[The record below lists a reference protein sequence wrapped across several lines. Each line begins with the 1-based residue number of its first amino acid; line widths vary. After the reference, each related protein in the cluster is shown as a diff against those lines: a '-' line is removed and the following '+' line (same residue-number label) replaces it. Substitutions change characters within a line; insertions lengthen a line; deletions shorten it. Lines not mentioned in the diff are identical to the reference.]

1 MGTRNQ
7 IDFALTNQRRIVTN
21 CKVITKT
28 NIGSDHRRVRMT
40 SRINDRLAKLKSIKQ
55 IFF

>member
-21 CKVITKT
+21 CKVITKEVIT
-28 NIGSDHRRVRMT
+28 EE
-40 SRINDRLAKLKSIKQ
+40 
-55 IFF
+55 